1 MIRFLLTLLV
11 AVTLFVRPAAAQS
24 PNAEVWVQI
33 EAQPSLNRA
42 LEVARGYAAR
52 LPDVNGFA
60 LGSGWYAI
68 ALGPYT
74 REQAGET
81 LRVLRSRGQIPRD
94 SYIGFTSNYRDRF
107 YPVGGGALTQ
117 DLPQETPVAPAPSET
132 VDTAPLEP
140 EVAET
145 PAIVAPEPEP
155 EPVPAEETVWQA
167 RQSEQLLTRVERE
180 ELQIALRDAG
190 HYNSTID
197 GAFGNGTRN
206 AMASWQAAQGYEV
219 TGVLTT
225 RQREAL
231 LREYYAILEGLDLQ
245 VVRDERAGIALKMPT
260 AMVAFDRYEA
270 PFVHFEATDGGPQ
283 KVVLISQEG
292 TQDTLFGLYDILQT
306 LAIVPVEGP
315 RERGSSSFS
324 IEGTNSE
331 ITTYV
336 QATLQDGEIKG
347 FILVWPVGDETR
359 RTRML
364 QEMTPSFA
372 RLPGVLDA
380 AAGNEAV
387 QDIDLVSGLEIRRPA
402 LSQSGFFVDGAGSVV
417 TAAAPL
423 AACGRITL
431 DYDHPARIVAT
442 DASGQIALLKP
453 EERLAPIAVAA
464 FAEGPARL
472 QSTVAAA
479 GYSYEGVLGAPT
491 LTFGKLADV
500 RGLDGE
506 AGVSRLSLETRPG
519 DAGGPVLDERGAVV
533 GMLLPAGDGTR
544 QLPENVSFAVDGD
557 ALRTALAQ
565 AGVTVEAATAGAIVP
580 PEDLTTQATGLTAL
594 VSCWK

>member
-1 MIRFLLTLLV
+1 MIRILLTLLV
-11 AVTLFVRPAAAQS
+11 AVTLFARPAAAQTVA
-24 PNAEVWVQI
+24 PQEDAWVQI

-68 ALGPYT
+68 ALGPYSQEEASDLL
-74 REQAGET
+74 RT
-81 LRVLRSRGQIPRD
+81 LRARGQIPRD
-94 SYIGFTSNYRDRF
+94 SYVGFTSNYRDRF

-117 DLPQETPVAPAPSET
+117 DAPVAPAPAQT
-132 VDTAPLEP
+132 VDTTTLEP
-140 EVAET
+140 QQPET
-145 PAIVAPEPEP
+145 PAVVEPEP
-155 EPVPAEETVWQA
+155 EPAPVEETVWQA

-231 LREYYAILEGLDLQ
+231 LRSYYAILEGLDMQ

-283 KVVLISQEG
+283 KVVLISQAG

-336 QATLQDGEIKG
+336 QATLQDGQIKG
-347 FILVWPVGDETR
+347 FILVWPVNDETR
-359 RTRML
+359 RQRML

-387 QDIDLVSGLEIRRPA
+387 QDIDLVSGLEIRRPE
-402 LSQSGFFVDGAGSVV
+402 LSQSGFFVDGAGRVV

-442 DASGQIALLKP
+442 DASGQIALLEP
-453 EERLAPIAVAA
+453 EERLAPIGVAA

-472 QSTVAAA
+472 QSAVAVA

-491 LTFGKLADV
+491 LTFGQLADV

-506 AGVSRLSLETRPG
+506 AGVSRLALETRPG

-544 QLPENVSFAVDGD
+544 QLPENVSFAVDGS
-557 ALRTALAQ
+557 ALRAALTQ
-565 AGVTVEAATAGAIVP
+565 AGVAVEASVASAAVP